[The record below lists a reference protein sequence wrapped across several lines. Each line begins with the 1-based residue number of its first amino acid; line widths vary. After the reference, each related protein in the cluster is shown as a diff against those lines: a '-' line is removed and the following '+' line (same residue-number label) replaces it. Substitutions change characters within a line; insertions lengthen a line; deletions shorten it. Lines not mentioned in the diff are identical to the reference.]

1 MKFSTSALLGV
12 LATSAS
18 MASAFAPLQPSPRTL
33 NHNNVVVLHQS
44 TETEEAASVS
54 ADSDGSS
61 ALPRRKKHERMR
73 MMKSDQFHRK
83 GFKEVRKQVDDVMT
97 GQFKSELVEDFKSN
111 DYVIDREGVKVY
123 LAKVCISLE

>member
-1 MKFSTSALLGV
+1 
-12 LATSAS
+12 
-18 MASAFAPLQPSPRTL
+18 
-33 NHNNVVVLHQS
+33 
-44 TETEEAASVS
+44 
-54 ADSDGSS
+54 
-61 ALPRRKKHERMR
+61 

-123 LAKVCISLE
+123 LAKVCTITTIAGCLCMICVCVLDNAVPECHLMG